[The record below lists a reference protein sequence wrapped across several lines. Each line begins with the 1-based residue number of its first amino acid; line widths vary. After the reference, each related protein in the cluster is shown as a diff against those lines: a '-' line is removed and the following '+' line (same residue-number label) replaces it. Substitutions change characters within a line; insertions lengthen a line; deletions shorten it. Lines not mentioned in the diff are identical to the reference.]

1 MESSRVSQ
9 LYRRSV
15 EKRKLRYIPFIGDG
29 DSSSYNG
36 ICIEKPCG
44 ETVYI
49 PKMDCIAHVT
59 KRMRTNMRSLVRDY
73 KGYYCI
79 RTTVCFAVY
88 LCIKTQICWQLHVF
102 ARSIQVIHIHLS
114 WASVVIMLFE
124 IKTKSTCLKF
134 EMNFIFMK
142 NVQLFNVL

>member
-1 MESSRVSQ
+1 MESSGVSQ

-15 EKRKLRYIPFIGDG
+15 EKRKLRCIPFIGDG

-36 ICIEKPCG
+36 ICIEKPYG

-49 PKMDCIAHVT
+49 PKVDCIAHVT
-59 KRMRTNMRSLVRDY
+59 KRMGTNLRSLVRDY

-88 LCIKTQICWQLHVF
+88 LCIKTQICWHLHVF
-102 ARSIQVIHIHLS
+102 ARSIQAQNKVHRRPTSSFFL
-114 WASVVIMLFE
+114 
-124 IKTKSTCLKF
+124 
-134 EMNFIFMK
+134 
-142 NVQLFNVL
+142 